1 MRIYIK
7 KLDDKTFM
15 VLKETTFQS
24 ILSDVLT
31 IFVLIVAFACDIAFS
46 LLVTH
51 SFLFDLL
58 VFAMIILYMSASLK
72 NRKKEFTKEELI
84 EKINKL

>member
-1 MRIYIK
+1 MRIYVK

-15 VLKETTFQS
+15 VLKETTLQS

-31 IFVLIVAFACDIAFS
+31 ILVLAVAFACDIVFS

-58 VFAMIILYMSASLK
+58 VFAMIVLYISNSLK
-72 NRKKEFTKEELI
+72 NRKEEFTKEELI

>member
-7 KLDDKTFM
+7 KLSNESFM

-24 ILSDVLT
+24 VLSDVLT
-31 IFVLIVAFACDIAFS
+31 ILVLVVAFACDIAFS

-51 SFLFDLL
+51 SILFDLI
-58 VFAMIILYMSASLK
+58 VFAMIVLYMSTSLK
-72 NRKKEFTKEELI
+72 NRKVELTKGEII
-84 EKINKL
+84 EKKNKL

>member
-7 KLDDKTFM
+7 KLSNESFM

-24 ILSDVLT
+24 VLSDVLT
-31 IFVLIVAFACDIAFS
+31 ILVLVVAFACDIAFS

-51 SFLFDLL
+51 SILFDLI
-58 VFAMIILYMSASLK
+58 VFAMIVLYMSTSLK
-72 NRKKEFTKEELI
+72 NRKEEFTKEELI